1 VRDCSCNLSDPA
13 TNVWPDK
20 TEGLL
25 AMNDD
30 QPQTQTPVPDSAAR
44 SLTDFSWL
52 FPLLAFIPFAIVV
65 WTLDPAERWELL
77 PLGLMAAALAPAG
90 FFPPAH
96 RGAPRVGVTGQQEL
110 SAERET
116 QTRSVYH

>member
-20 TEGLL
+20 TEGVL

-30 QPQTQTPVPDSAAR
+30 QPQTPVPDSAVR

-90 FFPPAH
+90 FFLQ
-96 RGAPRVGVTGQQEL
+96 RT
-110 SAERET
+110 AER
-116 QTRSVYH
+116 RGWVSRDSRN